1 MKLEINYRKRKQK
14 KMTTWRL
21 NNILL
26 KTQIVNG
33 EIKEEIKKNNLR
45 QMTKKTQPH
54 KIYGMSG
61 VPTVVQGNESN
72 K

>member
-1 MKLEINYRKRKQK
+1 MGVALKRKK
-14 KMTTWRL
+14 KAIYDKPTA
-21 NNILL
+21 NIKL
-26 KTQIVNG
+26 NG